1 MLGFMLVTAFL
12 SFWISNTACTAM
24 MLPVVTAVV
33 NQLNAHERDTKKAQK
48 SNEMKQLNKILF

>member
-1 MLGFMLVTAFL
+1 MLVTAFL